1 MNKKK
6 LRDEVELVRRA
17 IIMAIPT
24 GVSFA
29 AIIIALAQLI
39 ERYQEQALEE
49 EGTEG
54 KDY

>member
-6 LRDEVELVRRA
+6 LREEVLLVRRA
-17 IIMAIPT
+17 ILHAIPT

-49 EGTEG
+49 VN
-54 KDY
+54 

>member
-6 LRDEVELVRRA
+6 LHEEVELVRRA
-17 IIMAIPT
+17 IIMAIPD

-39 ERYQEQALEE
+39 ERYQEQALDKE
-49 EGTEG
+49 
-54 KDY
+54 DDR